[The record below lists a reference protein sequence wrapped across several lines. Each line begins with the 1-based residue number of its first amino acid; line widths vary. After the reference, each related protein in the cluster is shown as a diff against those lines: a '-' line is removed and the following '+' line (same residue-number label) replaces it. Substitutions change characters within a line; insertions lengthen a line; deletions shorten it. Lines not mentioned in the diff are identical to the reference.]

1 MKTQTALL
9 RYPWETRLTTVD
21 LPNDPLPDHALIRV
35 EACGICGTDLS
46 TAADVNSSSWHPF
59 GHEVAGI
66 VEKVGANVT
75 AVRLGT
81 KVVLESS
88 SFCGTCSVCRNGR
101 VDLCNKAP
109 NFWQQPAMGFSTY
122 MMAPGCC
129 LVPYDGLTPEAAC
142 LAEPA
147 GVAYD
152 MVKTAG
158 IALGETVAVVGPG
171 PIGLMAVALALRSG
185 ASEVWC
191 IGRGHSAQ
199 RLKVAAAMG
208 ARVYPWDKSLGEA
221 EDLHRKFNH
230 VLLTAPVQ
238 HLPECLN
245 LLSYGGELT
254 YVGIGVG
261 DGHVSFDAN
270 DFHFRKLQL
279 RASFASPAIYYPHVL
294 KLLAG
299 KALDVNLLVSHRLAL
314 KHIDQ
319 AMHLCRDKK
328 DTVVKVV
335 VLPGADGS
343 MGLA

>member
-1 MKTQTALL
+1 
-9 RYPWETRLTTVD
+9 
-21 LPNDPLPDHALIRV
+21 
-35 EACGICGTDLS
+35 
-46 TAADVNSSSWHPF
+46 
-59 GHEVAGI
+59 
-66 VEKVGANVT
+66 
-75 AVRLGT
+75 
-81 KVVLESS
+81 
-88 SFCGTCSVCRNGR
+88 

-294 KLLAG
+294 TLLAG
-299 KALDVNLLVSHRLAL
+299 KVLDANLLVSHRFPL
-314 KHIDQ
+314 KQIDQ
-319 AMHLCRDKK
+319 AMRLCRDKK
-328 DTVVKVV
+328 DTAVKVV
-335 VLPGADGS
+335 VLPDGENERD
-343 MGLA
+343 